1 MAEAGDGSR
10 KGGRRVVIHDR
21 ALVLDDFFKVEEAY
35 VSYERFD
42 GTMGPKLRRLN
53 FERGDAVSA
62 VIFNRDSERV
72 LLVEQFRFPTYD
84 KGPGW
89 TIELVAGIVDEGES
103 PDDAVRREIHEE
115 AGYEVARL
123 EKISTFYLS
132 PGGSSERVHLYYAEV
147 SASGLRGE
155 GGGRDDEHE
164 DLKAHWLLL
173 SEAADRLASGGIPDA
188 KTIIGLQW
196 LLARDARKQG

>member
-1 MAEAGDGSR
+1 MADDATR
-10 KGGRRVVIHDR
+10 GGTRRV
-21 ALVLDDFFKVEEAY
+21 LVHERRRVFDDFFKIEEAY
-35 VSYERFD
+35 VSHELFD
-42 GTMGPKLRRLN
+42 ATMGPRVRRLV

-89 TIELVAGIVDEGES
+89 TIELVAGIVDEGE
-103 PDDAVRREIHEE
+103 PPEDAIRREIHEE
-115 AGYEVARL
+115 AGYEVERL
-123 EKISTFYLS
+123 EKISTFYLT

-147 SASGLRGE
+147 SASGLTGE
-155 GGGRDDEHE
+155 GGGRDEEHE
-164 DLKAHWLLL
+164 DIKPHWLSL
-173 SEAADRLASGGIPDA
+173 SEVADQLVSGGIPDA

-196 LLARDARKQG
+196 LLARDARSQG